1 MHLNKYLLKKKAT
14 DPAMADVPDVGY
26 APLLFILLKLLSISL
41 ILFLSQ
47 NLSCSTEA
55 KFVRPESLFFFVRLH
70 HEIRA
75 LLSSK
80 VDSYDAARIS

>member
-1 MHLNKYLLKKKAT
+1 MESIRFGLERGVELNII
-14 DPAMADVPDVGY
+14 DI
-26 APLLFILLKLLSISL
+26 LLFILLKLLSFSF

-47 NLSCSTEA
+47 NLSCNTEA